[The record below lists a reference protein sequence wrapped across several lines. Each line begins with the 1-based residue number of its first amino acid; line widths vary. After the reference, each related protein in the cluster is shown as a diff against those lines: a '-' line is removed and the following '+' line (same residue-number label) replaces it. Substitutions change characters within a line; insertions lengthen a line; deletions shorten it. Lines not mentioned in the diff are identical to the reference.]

1 MFRCMQVFLYFLQ
14 LLYARSEMID
24 LLITSDVAR
33 YCEFRTITQILTESK
48 DKSLQVKC
56 VYEMNPP
63 SFCKIYFL
71 GILYFVYCLYEC
83 ITYICSQIVIW
94 CTDRVHIGFIF
105 AHTQSMLLCPYT
117 KICQRIRT

>member
-1 MFRCMQVFLYFLQ
+1 MQVFLYFLQ

-63 SFCKIYFL
+63 SFCGNFFL
-71 GILYFVYCLYEC
+71 EYCISYTVCMSASLIFVP
-83 ITYICSQIVIW
+83 
-94 CTDRVHIGFIF
+94 R
-105 AHTQSMLLCPYT
+105 
-117 KICQRIRT
+117 

>member
-1 MFRCMQVFLYFLQ
+1 MQVLLYFLQ

-33 YCEFRTITQILTESK
+33 YCEFRTITQILTESR

-63 SFCKIYFL
+63 SFC
-71 GILYFVYCLYEC
+71 GIFFWNIVFVYCLYEC
-83 ITYICSQIVIW
+83 ITYIRSQIVIW

-105 AHTQSMLLCPYT
+105 AHTQSMLLCP
-117 KICQRIRT
+117 